1 MKRVLVLLMTAMLAL
16 AGCAK
21 NVEAT
26 PDAASPDGATA
37 DEATSDEA
45 LFDPLEYMLSL
56 QVETEPPTE
65 PPTLEELVQARY
77 DEILNGKLKD
87 DYASLDNV
95 KPYDQIG
102 TGMQAACES
111 LALTAAI
118 NHFGYDLDADDVVDD
133 YLVYS
138 DNYVTGYCGN
148 PRRFYD
154 GSGVYPPGLI
164 ATAWNFIEENDAPIY
179 PFDTTGL
186 SLEELFKFVDA
197 GCPVLIWT
205 TYDEISPRIEQYRE
219 YEGIKYPWYEN
230 EHCVCLYGYHL
241 GDNEV
246 KVANSWKTYEDWKGR
261 DNFERIYDECGQF
274 SMVLMG
280 TSGLR

>member
-1 MKRVLVLLMTAMLAL
+1 MLFC

-21 NVEAT
+21 SVEAT
-26 PDAASPDGATA
+26 PDAATA
-37 DEATSDEA
+37 DELPTQAPTQA
-45 LFDPLEYMLSL
+45 PA
-56 QVETEPPTE
+56 EPPTQ

-87 DYASLDNV
+87 DYASLDDVEPFN
-95 KPYDQIG
+95 QLS

-118 NHFGYDLDADDVVDD
+118 NHFGYDLDADDIVDD

-138 DNYVTGYCGN
+138 DNFVTGYCGN
-148 PRRFYD
+148 PRRFYE
-154 GSGVYPPGLI
+154 GSGIYPPGLVE
-164 ATAWNFIEENDAPIY
+164 TAWNFIDENDAEFY

-186 SLEELFKFVDA
+186 SLEELYKFIDA
-197 GCPVLIWT
+197 GCPVLVWT
-205 TYDEISPRIEQYRE
+205 TYDEFSPRIEQYRE
-219 YEGIKYPWYEN
+219 YEGVKYPWYEN

-246 KVANSWKTYEDWKGR
+246 KVANSWKTYEDWKDA

-274 SMVLMG
+274 SMVLMS
-280 TSGLR
+280 TKDLK